1 MGGLYGKSRNVSLRN
16 SKHTGVTEDSLDGR
30 KRPTEK
36 GMHLREPE
44 NQNLLLSGA
53 DNKPLSLDWDG
64 DSPQCP
70 GAKLLLP
77 SAVTQGPQLE
87 ELRCELS
94 QIKHR
99 SLLKWQSCHP
109 LRKGHHELVT

>member
-44 NQNLLLSGA
+44 NQNLSLSGA

-87 ELRCELS
+87 QLRCELS

-109 LRKGHHELVT
+109 LHKGHHELVT